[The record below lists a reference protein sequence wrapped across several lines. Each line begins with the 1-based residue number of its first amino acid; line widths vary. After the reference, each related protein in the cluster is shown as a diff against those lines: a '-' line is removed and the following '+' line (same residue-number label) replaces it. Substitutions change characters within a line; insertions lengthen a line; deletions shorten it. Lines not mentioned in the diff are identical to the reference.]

1 MKKIGVLG
9 GTFNPPHL
17 GHISLAKKALQEFGL
32 DLIIFIPTGT
42 PPHKTKEYI
51 APKNHRYNM
60 TKLAVKENKKFKI
73 SKIEI
78 NKKGYSYAVDTFKK
92 LIKNYG
98 KNAELFYIVGMDSI
112 NTIFDWKK
120 PLELFKFCKFI
131 IAGRPGQTFKTF
143 KRIMKFPPISQ
154 NKDKITIM
162 PLNIHISST
171 EIRDRIKEGKDISK
185 LVPPRVLEYIKKYNL
200 YKD

>member
-1 MKKIGVLG
+1 MKKIGILG

-17 GHISLAKKALQEFGL
+17 GHISLAKKALHEFGL

-60 TKLAVKENKKFKI
+60 TRLAARGNHKFKI
-73 SKIEI
+73 SKIEV

-131 IAGRPGQTFKTF
+131 IAGRPGQAFKTF

-162 PLNIHISST
+162 PLNINISST
-171 EIRDRIKEGKDISK
+171 EIREKIKEGKDISK
-185 LVPPRVLEYIKKYNL
+185 LMPPKVSEYIRKYNL
-200 YKD
+200 YKS